1 MAITEQQLK
10 GTIKTGGANLYVLYG
25 PENYLTEQYAR
36 MIVKY
41 TVEEGFDAFNLQ
53 KFDGQ
58 SVTVEQLEDA
68 VEALPMMTDRK
79 CVLVRDMDLNGDNG
93 DRMLRLIEQV
103 PDSCVLVFWQMTV
116 QPNQKRNAWK
126 HFLEQAKQVG
136 VVMKFD
142 HRTVPD
148 AAKMLVSG
156 AKRRGCALDFADAKY
171 LVEQV
176 GNDLH
181 LLICELDKLCALA
194 VDGTITRKRIDTACA
209 KNLEA
214 RAFDLS
220 KAILRR
226 RPDECYDLL
235 HQLAVQR
242 AEPVVVLGALSSAYG
257 DLYRAKVA
265 AAGGVPAGTLAT
277 EFKSYKG
284 KEWKLNN
291 ATRDAARLSV
301 PLLRDSLEMLADADR
316 ALKSRSG
323 DQWVYLEQIV
333 AGLICRAREELG

>member
-10 GTIKTGGANLYVLYG
+10 DTIKNGGANLYVLYG
-25 PENYLTEQYAR
+25 AENYLTEQYAR
-36 MIVKY
+36 MVAKY

-58 SVTVEQLEDA
+58 NVTVEQLEDA
-68 VEALPMMTDRK
+68 VEALPMMSDRK

-93 DRMLRLIEQV
+93 DRLLRLIEQV

-116 QPNQKRNAWK
+116 QPNMKRNAWK
-126 HFLEQAKQVG
+126 NFLDQAKKSG
-136 VVMKFD
+136 VVIKFD
-142 HRTVPD
+142 RRTVPD

-156 AKRRGCALDFADAKY
+156 AKRRGCQLDFADAKY

-181 LLICELDKLCALA
+181 LLVCELDKLCALTGAGA
-194 VDGTITRKRIDTACA
+194 VTRKRIDTACA

-226 RPDECYDLL
+226 RPDEAYDLL
-235 HQLAVQR
+235 HQLKVQR

-257 DLYRAKVA
+257 DLYRAKIA
-265 AAGGVPAGTLAT
+265 GAGGVSPASLSAD
-277 EFKSYKG
+277 FKSYKG

-291 ATRDAARLSV
+291 AARDAARLGV
-301 PLLRDSLEMLADADR
+301 PLLRDSLEILAEADR
-316 ALKSRSG
+316 ALKGRSG

-333 AGLICRAREELG
+333 ARLTCRAREDLG